1 MFGKR
6 KNPTPADTSIK
17 TYEINVFGE
26 FTTQAVVSTPMTAEE
41 AKAHVAQVFEN
52 SMREKGVVVTVL
64 EVHAMAITPI

>member
-1 MFGKR
+1 M
-6 KNPTPADTSIK
+6 
-17 TYEINVFGE
+17 FGE
-26 FTTQAVVSTPMTAEE
+26 FTTKAVVSTPMTAEE